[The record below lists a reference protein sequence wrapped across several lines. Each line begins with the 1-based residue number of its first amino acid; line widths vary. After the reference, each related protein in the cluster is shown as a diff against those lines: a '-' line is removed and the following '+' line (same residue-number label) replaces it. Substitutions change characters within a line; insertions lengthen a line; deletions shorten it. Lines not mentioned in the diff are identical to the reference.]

1 MIKKNLSRTVSMELL
16 NNEIVVKILSSLEI
30 KKYFLAFRTSPERMT
45 IYYKGLIV
53 CELIYNH
60 HLKKTFILPRKFSNS
75 KNNSIVKINQIYQ
88 NELAKYY
95 SNGKFENI
103 VLDNLQIFNEIL
115 IAGEKFLDSFFDT
128 HYKNRIKEKIIQQ
141 EIACQYQ
148 YNEDFMC
155 VDLE

>member
-1 MIKKNLSRTVSMELL
+1 
-16 NNEIVVKILSSLEI
+16 
-30 KKYFLAFRTSPERMT
+30 MT

-115 IAGEKFLDSFFDT
+115 IAGEKFLDSFLIHIIKIELKKKLFN
-128 HYKNRIKEKIIQQ
+128 KKLLVNINIMRIS
-141 EIACQYQ
+141 
-148 YNEDFMC
+148 C
-155 VDLE
+155 V